1 MGFKLSSIT
10 QPFTSVG
17 KSVIGGVTGVLGGVT
32 GAAKSLLSAPTTSYQ
47 TLSGVDQ
54 AKQEGFTHTNPA
66 RVTMTEEEKLPLL
79 GSADKPKQA

>member
-1 MGFKLSSIT
+1 MGFGLSSIT
-10 QPFTSVG
+10 KPFTSAV
-17 KSVIGGVTGVLGGVT
+17 KSVVGGVT

-54 AKQEGFTHTNPA
+54 AKQEGFTHTNPS
-66 RVTMTEEEKLPLL
+66 RVTMTEEEELPLL

>member
-1 MGFKLSSIT
+1 MGLGISSFT
-10 QPFTSVG
+10 NPFTSAA
-17 KSVIGGVTGVLGGVT
+17 KSVARGVT

-66 RVTMTEEEKLPLL
+66 RITKTEEVELPLL

>member
-1 MGFKLSSIT
+1 MGFGISSFT
-10 QPFTSVG
+10 KPFTSAV
-17 KSVIGGVTGVLGGVT
+17 
-32 GAAKSLLSAPTTSYQ
+32 KSLLSAPTTSYQ

-66 RVTMTEEEKLPLL
+66 RITMTEEEELPLL